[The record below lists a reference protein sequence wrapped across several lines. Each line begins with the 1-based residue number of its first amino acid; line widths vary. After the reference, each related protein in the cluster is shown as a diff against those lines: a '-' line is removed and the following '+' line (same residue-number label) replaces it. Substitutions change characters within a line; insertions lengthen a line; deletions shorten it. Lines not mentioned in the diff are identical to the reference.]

1 MSDRV
6 TEAARIAR
14 RAVLTMLPA
23 AFALALVLPMSHAQ
37 AKWPERPIR
46 MVLPFGPGGV
56 ADVTARIVADK
67 LGDKLGQRVVIE
79 NSPGPGGINAA
90 RTVVNAPA
98 DGYTL
103 GLLSNGTA
111 ISVGLFNHLPF
122 DPAKQFQMVSLVGT
136 FDLVFAVS
144 AQSNYKTLDDVIK
157 AAKANPGKLNMGT
170 IAVGST
176 QNLGAELFKSM
187 SNADIQIVPY
197 KNSPD
202 IVVALLRND
211 VDILLEF
218 PPSIEGQV
226 NDKKVRIIAASQIK
240 RSPYLPDVP
249 TAAESGVPGYDVSS
263 WNGIFAPQGTPKD
276 VVDTLNKAVVEV
288 VAMPDVKEKF
298 ARLGVVAQ
306 ASTPDE
312 LMGRLK
318 ADITKWDAVITK
330 AGIPKK

>member
-1 MSDRV
+1 MGERMFGG
-6 TEAARIAR
+6 ARIAR
-14 RAVLTMLPA
+14 RAVLSMLPA
-23 AFALALVLPMSHAQ
+23 ALALALMPAGQAQ

-46 MVLPFGPGGV
+46 FILPFGPGGV

-67 LGDKLGQRVVIE
+67 LSDKLGQRMVVE
-79 NSPGPGGINAA
+79 NMPGPGGINAA
-90 RTVVNAPA
+90 RTVVNAPH
-98 DGYTL
+98 DGYTV

-122 DPAKQFQMVSLVGT
+122 DPVRQFQMVSLVGT
-136 FDLVFAVS
+136 FDLVFAVN

-187 SNADIQIVPY
+187 SGADLQIVPY

-240 RSPYLPDVP
+240 RSPFLPDVP

-263 WNGIFAPQGTPKD
+263 WNGIFAPQGTPKE
-276 VVDTLNKAVVEV
+276 VVDTLNKAVAEV

-306 ASTPDE
+306 SSTPDE
-312 LMGRLK
+312 LMDRLK
-318 ADITKWDAVITK
+318 SDITKWDAVIAK

>member
-1 MSDRV
+1 MGERKFGAV
-6 TEAARIAR
+6 RIAR
-14 RAVLTMLPA
+14 RALLSILPA
-23 AFALALVLPMSHAQ
+23 ALALALMPAGQAQ

-46 MVLPFGPGGV
+46 FVLPFGPGGV

-67 LGDKLGQRVVIE
+67 LSDKLGQRMVVE
-79 NSPGPGGINAA
+79 NMPGPGGINAA

-122 DPAKQFQMVSLVGT
+122 DPVKQFQMVSLIGT
-136 FDLVFAVS
+136 FDLVFAVN

-157 AAKANPGKLNMGT
+157 AAKANPGKLNLGT

-187 SNADIQIVPY
+187 ANVDIPVVPY

-202 IVVALLRND
+202 IVIALLRND
-211 VDILLEF
+211 VDMLLEF

-240 RSPYLPDVP
+240 RSPFMPDVP

-263 WNGIFAPQGTPKD
+263 WNGIFAPQGTPKE
-276 VVDTLNKAVVEV
+276 VVDTLNKAVAEV
-288 VAMPDVKEKF
+288 VAMPEVKEKF

-306 ASTPDE
+306 GSTPDE
-312 LMGRLK
+312 LLGRVK
-318 ADITKWDAVITK
+318 SDITKWSAVIDK

>member
-1 MSDRV
+1 MSDRA
-6 TEAARIAR
+6 TEAARFAR
-14 RAVLTMLPA
+14 RAILSMLPA
-23 AFALALVLPMSHAQ
+23 ALALALLPMSQAQ

-67 LGDKLGQRVVIE
+67 LGNKLGQRVVIE

-90 RTVVNAPA
+90 RTVVNAPP

-157 AAKANPGKLNMGT
+157 AAKASPGKLNMGT

-249 TAAESGVPGYDVSS
+249 TAAESGVPSYDVSS

-276 VVDTLNKAVVEV
+276 VVDTLNKAVADV

-318 ADITKWDAVITK
+318 ADITKWDAVIAK

>member
-1 MSDRV
+1 MG
-6 TEAARIAR
+6 EYKFGAAQIAR
-14 RAVLTMLPA
+14 RAVLAILPA
-23 AFALALVLPMSHAQ
+23 ALALALLPAGQAQ

-46 MVLPFGPGGV
+46 FVLPFGPGGV

-67 LGDKLGQRVVIE
+67 LSDKLGQRVVVE
-79 NSPGPGGINAA
+79 NMPGPGGINAA

-122 DPAKQFQMVSLVGT
+122 DPVKQFQMVSLIGT
-136 FDLVFAVS
+136 FDLVFAVNAES
-144 AQSNYKTLDDVIK
+144 KYKTLEDVIK
-157 AAKANPGKLNMGT
+157 EAKANPGKLNLGT

-187 SNADIQIVPY
+187 ANVDIPIVPY

-211 VDILLEF
+211 VDMLIEF

-240 RSPYLPDVP
+240 RSPFMPDVP
-249 TAAESGVPGYDVSS
+249 TAAESGVPDYDVSS
-263 WNGIFAPQGTPKD
+263 WNGIFAPQGTPKE
-276 VVDTLNKAVVEV
+276 VVDTLNKAVADV

-306 ASTPDE
+306 GSTPDE
-312 LMGRLK
+312 LLGRVK
-318 ADITKWDAVITK
+318 SDITKWSAVITK

>member
-6 TEAARIAR
+6 TEVARIAR
-14 RAVLTMLPA
+14 RAVLSMLPA
-23 AFALALVLPMSHAQ
+23 ALALALMPAGQAQ

-46 MVLPFGPGGV
+46 FVLPFGPGGV

-67 LGDKLGQRVVIE
+67 LSDKFGQRMVVE
-79 NSPGPGGINAA
+79 NMPGPGGINAA

-122 DPAKQFQMVSLVGT
+122 DPVKQFQMVSLIGT
-136 FDLVFAVS
+136 FDLVFAVNVE
-144 AQSNYKTLDDVIK
+144 SNYKTLDDVIK
-157 AAKANPGKLNMGT
+157 AAKANPGKLNLGT

-176 QNLGAELFKSM
+176 QNLGGELFKSM
-187 SNADIQIVPY
+187 ANIDIQIVPY

-240 RSPYLPDVP
+240 RSPFMPDVP

-263 WNGIFAPQGTPKD
+263 WNGIFAPQGTPKE
-276 VVDTLNKAVVEV
+276 VVDTLNKAVAEV

-298 ARLGVVAQ
+298 ARFGVVAQ
-306 ASTPDE
+306 GSTPDE
-312 LMGRLK
+312 LMGRVK
-318 ADITKWDAVITK
+318 SDITKWSAVITK

>member
-6 TEAARIAR
+6 TEVARIAR
-14 RAVLTMLPA
+14 RAVLSMLPA
-23 AFALALVLPMSHAQ
+23 ALALALMPAGQAQ

-46 MVLPFGPGGV
+46 FVLPFGPGGV

-67 LGDKLGQRVVIE
+67 LSDKLGQRMVVE
-79 NSPGPGGINAA
+79 NMPGPGGINAA

-122 DPAKQFQMVSLVGT
+122 DPVKQFQMVSLIGT
-136 FDLVFAVS
+136 FDLVFAVN
-144 AQSNYKTLDDVIK
+144 AESNYKTLDDVIK
-157 AAKANPGKLNMGT
+157 AAKANPGKLNLGT

-176 QNLGAELFKSM
+176 QNLGGELFKSM
-187 SNADIQIVPY
+187 ANIDIQIVPY

-240 RSPYLPDVP
+240 RSPFMPDVP

-263 WNGIFAPQGTPKD
+263 WNGIFAPQGTPKE
-276 VVDTLNKAVVEV
+276 VVDTLNKAVAEV

-306 ASTPDE
+306 GSTPDE
-312 LMGRLK
+312 LMGRVK
-318 ADITKWDAVITK
+318 SDITKWSAVITK

>member
-1 MSDRV
+1 MGERKV
-6 TEAARIAR
+6 GAARIAR
-14 RAVLTMLPA
+14 RAVLSILPA
-23 AFALALVLPMSHAQ
+23 VLALALMPAGQAQ

-46 MVLPFGPGGV
+46 FILPFGPGGV

-67 LGDKLGQRVVIE
+67 LSDKLGQRMVVE
-79 NSPGPGGINAA
+79 NMPGPGGINAA
-90 RTVVNAPA
+90 RTVVNAPH

-122 DPAKQFQMVSLVGT
+122 DPVKQFQMVSLIGT
-136 FDLVFAVS
+136 FDLVFAVNAES
-144 AQSNYKTLDDVIK
+144 SYKTLDDVIK
-157 AAKANPGKLNMGT
+157 AAKANPGKLNLGT

-176 QNLGAELFKSM
+176 QNLGGELFKSM
-187 SNADIQIVPY
+187 SGADIQIVPY

-240 RSPYLPDVP
+240 RSPFMPDVP

-263 WNGIFAPQGTPKD
+263 WNGIFAPQGTPQE
-276 VVDTLNKAVVEV
+276 VVDTLNKAVAEV

-312 LMGRLK
+312 LLGRVK
-318 ADITKWDAVITK
+318 SDITKWDAVITK
-330 AGIPKK
+330 AGIPMK

>member
-1 MSDRV
+1 MGERKFGV
-6 TEAARIAR
+6 ARIAR
-14 RAVLTMLPA
+14 RAVLSMLPA
-23 AFALALVLPMSHAQ
+23 ALALALMPAGQAQ

-46 MVLPFGPGGV
+46 FVLPFGPGGV

-67 LGDKLGQRVVIE
+67 LSDKLGQRMVVE
-79 NSPGPGGINAA
+79 NMPGPGGINAA

-122 DPAKQFQMVSLVGT
+122 DPVKQFQMVSLIGT
-136 FDLVFAVS
+136 FDLVFAVN
-144 AQSNYKTLDDVIK
+144 AESNYKTLDDVIK
-157 AAKANPGKLNMGT
+157 AAKANPGKLNLGT

-187 SNADIQIVPY
+187 ANVDIPVVPY

-202 IVVALLRND
+202 IVIALLRND
-211 VDILLEF
+211 VDMLLEF

-240 RSPYLPDVP
+240 RSPFMPDVP
-249 TAAESGVPGYDVSS
+249 TAAESGIPGYDVSS
-263 WNGIFAPQGTPKD
+263 WNGIFAPQGTPKE
-276 VVDTLNKAVVEV
+276 VVDTLNKAVAEV

-306 ASTPDE
+306 GSTPDE
-312 LMGRLK
+312 LMGRVK
-318 ADITKWDAVITK
+318 SDITKWDAVITK

>member
-6 TEAARIAR
+6 TEAARFAR
-14 RAVLTMLPA
+14 RAVLSMLPV
-23 AFALALVLPMSHAQ
+23 ALALALMPAGQAQ

-46 MVLPFGPGGV
+46 LVLPFGPGGV

-67 LGDKLGQRVVIE
+67 LSDKLGQRVVVE
-79 NSPGPGGINAA
+79 NMPGPGGINAA

-122 DPAKQFQMVSLVGT
+122 DPVKQFQMVSLVGT
-136 FDLVFAVS
+136 FDLVFAVNAAS
-144 AQSNYKTLDDVIK
+144 SYKTLDDVIK

-187 SNADIQIVPY
+187 ANVDMQIVPY

-240 RSPYLPDVP
+240 RSPFLPDVP
-249 TAAESGVPGYDVSS
+249 TAAESGVPAYDVSS
-263 WNGIFAPQGTPKD
+263 WNGIFAPQGTPKE
-276 VVDTLNKAVVEV
+276 VVDTLNKAVAEV

-306 ASTPDE
+306 GSTPDE

-318 ADITKWDAVITK
+318 SDITKWSAVITK

>member
-1 MSDRV
+1 MSDCV
-6 TEAARIAR
+6 FAAARFAR
-14 RAVLTMLPA
+14 RAVLSMLPA
-23 AFALALVLPMSHAQ
+23 ALALALVPMSQAQ

-46 MVLPFGPGGV
+46 LVLPFGPGGV

-67 LGDKLGQRVVIE
+67 LGDKLGQRVVVE
-79 NSPGPGGINAA
+79 NMPGPGGINAA
-90 RTVVNAPA
+90 RTVVNAPP

-111 ISVGLFNHLPF
+111 ISVGMFNHLPF
-122 DPAKQFQMVSLVGT
+122 DPVKQFQMVSLVGT

-157 AAKANPGKLNMGT
+157 AAKASPGKLNMGT

-211 VDILLEF
+211 VDVLLEF

-240 RSPYLPDVP
+240 RSPFMPDVP

-263 WNGIFAPQGTPKD
+263 WNGIFAPQATPKD
-276 VVDTLNKAVVEV
+276 VVDTLNKAVAEV

-318 ADITKWDAVITK
+318 ADITKWNAVITK

>member
-1 MSDRV
+1 MGEYKSG
-6 TEAARIAR
+6 AAQIAR
-14 RAVLTMLPA
+14 RAVLAILPA
-23 AFALALVLPMSHAQ
+23 ALALALLPAGQAQ

-46 MVLPFGPGGV
+46 FVLPFGPGGV

-67 LGDKLGQRVVIE
+67 LSDKLGQRVVVE
-79 NSPGPGGINAA
+79 NMPGPGGINAA

-122 DPAKQFQMVSLVGT
+122 DPVKQFQMVSLIGT
-136 FDLVFAVS
+136 FDLVFAVNAES
-144 AQSNYKTLDDVIK
+144 KYKTLEDVIK
-157 AAKANPGKLNMGT
+157 EAKANPGKLNLGT

-187 SNADIQIVPY
+187 ANVDIPIVPY

-211 VDILLEF
+211 VDMLIEF

-240 RSPYLPDVP
+240 RSPFMPDVP
-249 TAAESGVPGYDVSS
+249 TAAESGVPDYDVSS
-263 WNGIFAPQGTPKD
+263 WNGIFAPQGTPKE
-276 VVDTLNKAVVEV
+276 VVDTLNKAVADV

-306 ASTPDE
+306 GSTPDE
-312 LMGRLK
+312 LLGRVK
-318 ADITKWDAVITK
+318 SDITKWSAVITK

>member
-1 MSDRV
+1 MGERKFGG
-6 TEAARIAR
+6 ARIAR
-14 RAVLTMLPA
+14 RAVLSILPA
-23 AFALALVLPMSHAQ
+23 VLALALMPVGQAQ
-37 AKWPERPIR
+37 AAWPERPIR
-46 MVLPFGPGGV
+46 FVLPFGPGGV

-67 LGDKLGQRVVIE
+67 LSDKLGQRMVVE
-79 NSPGPGGINAA
+79 NMPGPGGINAA
-90 RTVVNAPA
+90 RTVVNAPH

-122 DPAKQFQMVSLVGT
+122 DPVKQFQMVSLIGT
-136 FDLVFAVS
+136 FDLVFAVN
-144 AQSNYKTLDDVIK
+144 AESNYKTLDDVIK
-157 AAKANPGKLNMGT
+157 AAKANPGKLNLGT

-187 SNADIQIVPY
+187 SNADMQIVPY

-240 RSPYLPDVP
+240 RSPFMPDVP

-263 WNGIFAPQGTPKD
+263 WNGIFAPQGTPKE
-276 VVDTLNKAVVEV
+276 VVDTLNKAVAEV

-312 LMGRLK
+312 LMGRVK
-318 ADITKWDAVITK
+318 SDITKWDAVITK

>member
-6 TEAARIAR
+6 VAAARYAR
-14 RAVLTMLPA
+14 RAVLSMLPA
-23 AFALALVLPMSHAQ
+23 ALALALVPMSQAQ

-46 MVLPFGPGGV
+46 LVLPFGPGGV

-67 LGDKLGQRVVIE
+67 LGDKLGQRVVVE
-79 NSPGPGGINAA
+79 NMPGPGGINAA

-122 DPAKQFQMVSLVGT
+122 DPVKQFQMVSLIGT

-187 SNADIQIVPY
+187 SNAEMQIVPY

-226 NDKKVRIIAASQIK
+226 NDKKVRIIAASQNK

-263 WNGIFAPQGTPKD
+263 WNGIFAPQGTPKE
-276 VVDTLNKAVVEV
+276 VVDTLNKAVAEA
-288 VAMPDVKEKF
+288 VALPDVKEKF

-306 ASTPDE
+306 GSTPDE
-312 LMGRLK
+312 LMGRVK
-318 ADITKWDAVITK
+318 ADITKWSAVITK

>member
-1 MSDRV
+1 MGERMFGG
-6 TEAARIAR
+6 ARIAR
-14 RAVLTMLPA
+14 RAVLSMLPA
-23 AFALALVLPMSHAQ
+23 ALALALMPAGQAQ

-46 MVLPFGPGGV
+46 FILPFGPGGV

-67 LGDKLGQRVVIE
+67 LSDKLGQRMVVE
-79 NSPGPGGINAA
+79 NMPGPGGINAA
-90 RTVVNAPA
+90 RTVVNAPH
-98 DGYTL
+98 DGYTV

-122 DPAKQFQMVSLVGT
+122 DPVKQFQMVSLIGT
-136 FDLVFAVS
+136 FDLIFAVN
-144 AQSNYKTLDDVIK
+144 AESNYKTLDDVIK

-187 SNADIQIVPY
+187 ANVDIAIVPY

-240 RSPYLPDVP
+240 RSPFMPDVP

-263 WNGIFAPQGTPKD
+263 WNGIFAPQGTPKE
-276 VVDTLNKAVVEV
+276 VVDTLNKAVAEV

-306 ASTPDE
+306 GSTPDE
-312 LMGRLK
+312 LMGRVK
-318 ADITKWDAVITK
+318 SDIAKWDTVITK

>member
-1 MSDRV
+1 V
-6 TEAARIAR
+6 ARIAR
-14 RAVLTMLPA
+14 RAVLSMLPA
-23 AFALALVLPMSHAQ
+23 ALALALMPAGQAQ

-46 MVLPFGPGGV
+46 FVLPFGPGGV

-67 LGDKLGQRVVIE
+67 LSDKLGQRMVVE
-79 NSPGPGGINAA
+79 NMPGPGGINAA

-122 DPAKQFQMVSLVGT
+122 DPVKQFQMVSLIGT
-136 FDLVFAVS
+136 FDLVFAVN
-144 AQSNYKTLDDVIK
+144 AESNYKTLDDVIK
-157 AAKANPGKLNMGT
+157 AAKANPGKLNLGT

-176 QNLGAELFKSM
+176 QNLGGELFKSM
-187 SNADIQIVPY
+187 ANIDIQIVPY

-240 RSPYLPDVP
+240 RSPFMPDVP

-263 WNGIFAPQGTPKD
+263 WNGIFAPQGTPKE
-276 VVDTLNKAVVEV
+276 VVDTLNKAVAEV

-306 ASTPDE
+306 GSTPDE
-312 LMGRLK
+312 LMGRVK
-318 ADITKWDAVITK
+318 SDITKWSAVITK